1 MRWVV
6 RRATRARARSFPSV
20 SSRPVSSQSRGPV
33 GEFIQRGGE
42 WWRLADRSRRGRDR
56 RITFGARP
64 GAGRLGCGYAGGNA
78 PAGEPSRIGLAQFR
92 GRVGPTR
99 TGRRNRRHPVGGS
112 TATCGRFTGRGR
124 DAQRQ
129 DGRAERCANSAVAR
143 YRGATAT
150 KSGDGPARQR
160 HGSRTSGTEHAGVT
174 GRAGPGT
181 TNSTRGPAAG
191 HAGPADAG
199 SSRTGRNAKRHG
211 REVPKAGAPAST
223 AGRTGATRKAGGS
236 AGRPVL
242 RDRRT
247 TPGRAEVPER
257 QQYRDGSSTGT
268 PAVRARQQHRNIGSN
283 DSNPTTWTRAA
294 RQPAAAATRRP
305 GTGGAAPSTYRTG
318 PARRPRQRL
327 RAGAMRHR
335 GGPDRISG
343 RMEKKLG
350 SGEERRCEAMT
361 RRSEAR
367 QQSEWGRSS
376 GRQWRHRR

>member
-1 MRWVV
+1 M
-6 RRATRARARSFPSV
+6 
-20 SSRPVSSQSRGPV
+20 
-33 GEFIQRGGE
+33 
-42 WWRLADRSRRGRDR
+42 
-56 RITFGARP
+56 
-64 GAGRLGCGYAGGNA
+64 
-78 PAGEPSRIGLAQFR
+78 GEPSRIGLAQFR
-92 GRVGPTR
+92 GRVGPSR

-112 TATCGRFTGRGR
+112 TASCGRFTGRGR

-129 DGRAERCANSAVAR
+129 DGRAERSVNSAVAR

-150 KSGDGPARQR
+150 KSGDGPAWRR
-160 HGSRTSGTEHAGVT
+160 SGSSRTSGTEHAGVT

-199 SSRTGRNAKRHG
+199 SSRTGSNAKRHG
-211 REVPKAGAPAST
+211 REVPKTGASAPTTGRAGAP
-223 AGRTGATRKAGGS
+223 RRAGGS

-247 TPGRAEVPER
+247 TVGR
-257 QQYRDGSSTGT
+257 GGSTGAT
-268 PAVRARQQHRNIGSN
+268 AIPGRQQHRNIGSTGAFG
-283 DSNPTTWTRAA
+283 STGTTAAPEHRLERQQSHDVGAAA

-318 PARRPRQRL
+318 PARWPRQRL

-335 GGPDRISG
+335 SGPDRISG